1 MKNLLT
7 STFSFFDHS
16 LEDSLSEDEF
26 NSMNMMHIFMDQVI
40 RDIDSQIEIE
50 KQMQLEA
57 AKAAKKAAEEGNIY
71 FTPRAPFSINGMK
84 DIKEVCESLYRMSL
98 HYITHTQNIIE
109 RRGKSFIGKQLLKSK
124 SNDAKRKK
132 FELQII
138 HPHEYAGI
146 VSNKYPPDFVLILN
160 HIKQIFD
167 GEKLFSKL
175 APIDPGFARKMQM
188 LYVICSKVR

>member
-40 RDIDSQIEIE
+40 RDIDSQIDIE
-50 KQMQLEA
+50 TQMQLEA

-71 FTPRAPFSINGMK
+71 FTPRAPFSISGMK
-84 DIKEVCESLYRMSL
+84 DIKELCESIYRMSL

-138 HPHEYAGI
+138 HPHEYIGI

-160 HIKQIFD
+160 HVKQIFD

-175 APIDPGFARKMQM
+175 APIDPGFARKIQM
-188 LYVICSKVR
+188 LYVICSKIR